1 MVTIVLLR
9 SIIIRILYF
18 AHNNPN
24 LFCFCIEFHFH
35 PEESLANH
43 AFSDNEYKQSLASGY
58 TFFEILMP
66 EELQYTYKI
75 SPAPFALPFN
85 ATFRDPIALVMSDP
99 PCGCSYLR
107 NFEEAS
113 TMIRRLTLFV
123 TTNFD

>member
-1 MVTIVLLR
+1 MP
-9 SIIIRILYF
+9 IIILNI
-18 AHNNPN
+18 
-24 LFCFCIEFHFH
+24 FCFCIEFHFH

-107 NFEEAS
+107 NFEDVEV
-113 TMIRRLTLFV
+113 ILFTQLNNKNV
-123 TTNFD
+123 